1 MKKNPS
7 EIHSKSDNFGEIF
20 VNYSLLSDE
29 NIKLS
34 INFSGDNKII
44 NEDSF
49 EELENDDENN
59 DINEFQNNLDLAN
72 IEDNENDYYINL
84 AIKDID
90 LDNYTKEMNDE
101 LSHK

>member
-84 AIKDID
+84 AVKDID
-90 LDNYTKEMNDE
+90 LDNYTQRKE
-101 LSHK
+101 